1 TAMVPAIQ
9 RRTMLLGCAA
19 FASPGLGL
27 GLARAQS
34 TLPMTVPVV
43 DRLNIKVLVD
53 SSYDTPRPTSSPW
66 VKVRRT
72 GLAAPGDYRRTLHNE
87 WGLALALESQA
98 GDQTRHL

>member
-1 TAMVPAIQ
+1 M
-9 RRTMLLGCAA
+9 
-19 FASPGLGL
+19 
-27 GLARAQS
+27 
-34 TLPMTVPVV
+34 V

-53 SSYDTPRPTSSPW
+53 NSYDTPRPAGSPW

-98 GDQTRHL
+98 GDQARNLMLDFG